1 MYIERYLYFNY
12 SSNNLSYMYCPVPGG
27 DRGKGLAC
35 QCRRP
40 KRHGFDTCLGW
51 EGPLEKGMATHS
63 SILSWRIPC
72 TEESGGL

>member
-1 MYIERYLYFNY
+1 MY
-12 SSNNLSYMYCPVPGG
+12 SPVPGG
-27 DRGKGLAC
+27 DNGKGLAC

-40 KRHGFDTCLGW
+40 KRHEFDPCLVW

-63 SILSWRIPC
+63 SILSWRIPY